1 MSAREALNNLDPES
15 LRAVLGELPSWLAY
29 RDFERAGWLNRVLAK
44 AWPYL
49 DQATSDTIVWAL
61 SPILDATRP
70 PFLTSLRRAAQR
82 RRVVM

>member
-1 MSAREALNNLDPES
+1 MDPDQ

-49 DQATSDTIVWAL
+49 DQARAL
-61 SPILDATRP
+61 II
-70 PFLTSLRRAAQR
+70 
-82 RRVVM
+82 